1 MPDTAVAFR
10 GASLQE
16 VYDFLLKI
24 DYAQGISPRL
34 HTVLGLTMQAPGND
48 AVNIDAIQV
57 DPVALMYIMGALEN
71 WMEDTEA

>member
-16 VYDFLLKI
+16 VYDFLLKVY
-24 DYAQGISPRL
+24 YAQGIRPRL

-48 AVNIDAIQV
+48 AVNIQAIQV
-57 DPVALMYIMGALEN
+57 DAFVLKDILFA
-71 WMEDTEA
+71 MEDLLDDTEA